1 MIRNAVCDDEK
12 YFREKIGALLQEYSS
27 AREFGINVES
37 FASGEEFLASEKKE
51 MFDVIFLDINME
63 GMNGIET
70 AQKIRQFS
78 EDIVLIFITS
88 YVAYSPEGYKVNAI
102 RYLLKDSDSFKTAFW
117 ECMDAVRNKLMVV
130 EKKEK
135 FEFQG
140 KEMVIPLSHI
150 VYMESNLHKVTFYIK
165 GKEIQAYTMYEKLD
179 AIEERL
185 RKTQSFCRIHQSYLI
200 NLKYVDEVKRYQV
213 LLNTG
218 EILNIAKPRYKEVEM
233 QYITY
238 KGEIGC

>member
-1 MIRNAVCDDEK
+1 MIRIAVCDDEK

-78 EDIVLIFITS
+78 EDIVLIFITA
-88 YVAYSPEGYKVNAI
+88 YVAYSPEEYKVNAI

>member
-1 MIRNAVCDDEK
+1 MIRIAVCDDEK

-78 EDIVLIFITS
+78 EDIVLIFITA

>member
-1 MIRNAVCDDEK
+1 MIRIAVCDDEK

-27 AREFGINVES
+27 ALEFGINVES

-78 EDIVLIFITS
+78 EDIVLIFITA

>member
-1 MIRNAVCDDEK
+1 MIRIAVCDDEK

-78 EDIVLIFITS
+78 EDIVLIFITA

-140 KEMVIPLSHI
+140 KDMVIPLSHI

>member
-1 MIRNAVCDDEK
+1 MIRIAVCDDEK

-78 EDIVLIFITS
+78 EDIVLIFITA

-140 KEMVIPLSHI
+140 KELVIPLSHI

>member
-1 MIRNAVCDDEK
+1 MIRIAVCDDEK

-78 EDIVLIFITS
+78 EDIVLIFITA

-185 RKTQSFCRIHQSYLI
+185 RKTQSFCGIHQSYLI

>member
-1 MIRNAVCDDEK
+1 MIRIAVCDDEK

-78 EDIVLIFITS
+78 EDIVLIFITA

-165 GKEIQAYTMYEKLD
+165 GKEIQAYTMYEKQD

>member
-1 MIRNAVCDDEK
+1 MIRIAVCDDEK
-12 YFREKIGALLQEYSS
+12 YFRDKIGALLQEYSS

-78 EDIVLIFITS
+78 EDIVLIFITA

>member
-1 MIRNAVCDDEK
+1 MIRIAVCDDEK

-78 EDIVLIFITS
+78 EDIVLIFITA

-150 VYMESNLHKVTFYIK
+150 VYMESNVHKVTFYIK

>member
-1 MIRNAVCDDEK
+1 MIRIAVCDDEK

-78 EDIVLIFITS
+78 EDIVLIFITA

-135 FEFQG
+135 FGFQG

>member
-1 MIRNAVCDDEK
+1 MIRIAVCDDEK

-78 EDIVLIFITS
+78 EDIVLIFITA

-185 RKTQSFCRIHQSYLI
+185 RETQSFCRIHQSYLI

-218 EILNIAKPRYKEVEM
+218 EVLNIAKPRYKEVEM

>member
-1 MIRNAVCDDEK
+1 MIRIAVCDDEK

-78 EDIVLIFITS
+78 EDIVLIFIMA

>member
-1 MIRNAVCDDEK
+1 MIRIAVCDDEK
-12 YFREKIGALLQEYSS
+12 YFREKIEALLQEYSS

-78 EDIVLIFITS
+78 EDIVLIFITA

>member
-1 MIRNAVCDDEK
+1 MIRIAVCDDEK
-12 YFREKIGALLQEYSS
+12 YFREKIEALLQEYSS

-78 EDIVLIFITS
+78 EDIVLIFITA

-150 VYMESNLHKVTFYIK
+150 VYMESNLYKVTFYIK

>member
-1 MIRNAVCDDEK
+1 MIRIAVCDDEK
-12 YFREKIGALLQEYSS
+12 YFREKIGTLLQEYSS

-78 EDIVLIFITS
+78 EDIVLIFITA

>member
-1 MIRNAVCDDEK
+1 
-12 YFREKIGALLQEYSS
+12 
-27 AREFGINVES
+27 
-37 FASGEEFLASEKKE
+37 
-51 MFDVIFLDINME
+51 
-63 GMNGIET
+63 
-70 AQKIRQFS
+70 
-78 EDIVLIFITS
+78 
-88 YVAYSPEGYKVNAI
+88 
-102 RYLLKDSDSFKTAFW
+102 
-117 ECMDAVRNKLMVV
+117 
-130 EKKEK
+130 
-135 FEFQG
+135 
-140 KEMVIPLSHI
+140 
-150 VYMESNLHKVTFYIK
+150 
-165 GKEIQAYTMYEKLD
+165 MYEKLD

>member
-1 MIRNAVCDDEK
+1 MIRIAVCDDEK

-78 EDIVLIFITS
+78 EDIVLIFITA

-117 ECMDAVRNKLMVV
+117 ECMNAVRNKLMVV

>member
-1 MIRNAVCDDEK
+1 MIRIAVCDDEK
-12 YFREKIGALLQEYSS
+12 YFREKIVMLLQEYSS
-27 AREFGINVES
+27 TWEFGINVES

-70 AQKIRQFS
+70 AQRIRQFS
-78 EDIVLIFITS
+78 EDIVLIFITA

-102 RYLLKDSDSFKTAFW
+102 RYLLKDSDGFKTAFW

-165 GKEIQAYTMYEKLD
+165 GKEVQAYTMYEKLD

-185 RKTQSFCRIHQSYLI
+185 RETQSFCRIHQSYLI

-218 EILNIAKPRYKEVEM
+218 EILNIAKPRYKEVER